1 MDGGRDILNLMSDF
15 NGGMIRQAQQL
26 AARLERISA
35 DSYWAHQASG
45 VRGAL
50 LRCLEGI
57 ETGRG
62 ASSKR
67 LKELTSLVTQGY
79 TILENAAKEIREHT

>member
-1 MDGGRDILNLMSDF
+1 MELPEDDSLIA
-15 NGGMIRQAQQL
+15 QALQL

-50 LRCLEGI
+50 LRSLEWI
-57 ETGRG
+57 ESGRG
-62 ASSKR
+62 ARWKR
-67 LKELTSLVTQGY
+67 LKELKSLVHKGY
-79 TILENAAKEIREHT
+79 VTLENAAREIEEPK

>member
-1 MDGGRDILNLMSDF
+1 MELPADDTLIP
-15 NGGMIRQAQQL
+15 QAQQL

-50 LRCLEGI
+50 LRCLEWI
-57 ETGRG
+57 ESGRG
-62 ASSKR
+62 AHWKR
-67 LKELTSLVTQGY
+67 LKELQNLVEQGY
-79 TILENAAKEIREHT
+79 TTLENAAREIEEPK

>member
-1 MDGGRDILNLMSDF
+1 MSPSDDTL
-15 NGGMIRQAQQL
+15 IPQAQQL
-26 AARLERISA
+26 TARLERISA

-50 LRCLEGI
+50 LRCLEWI

-62 ASSKR
+62 APWKR
-67 LKELTSLVTQGY
+67 MKELHSLVRQGY
-79 TILENAAKEIREHT
+79 TILENAAREIEEPK

>member
-1 MDGGRDILNLMSDF
+1 MSASDETL
-15 NGGMIRQAQQL
+15 IPQAQQL

-50 LRCLEGI
+50 LRCLEWV
-57 ETGRG
+57 ESGRG
-62 ASSKR
+62 APWKSMV
-67 LKELTSLVTQGY
+67 ELQSLVQQGY
-79 TILENAAKEIREHT
+79 TILENAAREIEEPK